1 MRALEELRLLAAQN
15 GLMNNQLNYKGDCLM
30 GELENYIYKLAKA
43 LHNKDKKQRDQILA
57 ELRQLGMDSST
68 ALTLAMDYAVD

>member
-1 MRALEELRLLAAQN
+1 
-15 GLMNNQLNYKGDCLM
+15 M

-57 ELRQLGMDSST
+57 ELRKLGMDSST
-68 ALTLAMDYAVD
+68 ALTLAMDYSVD

>member
-1 MRALEELRLLAAQN
+1 
-15 GLMNNQLNYKGDCLM
+15 MNSCVFDVDEVCRNKIHINLKGECLM

-68 ALTLAMDYAVD
+68 ALTLAMDYSVD

>member
-1 MRALEELRLLAAQN
+1 
-15 GLMNNQLNYKGDCLM
+15 M

-43 LHNKDKKQRDQILA
+43 LHNHDKKARDQILA

-68 ALTLAMDYAVD
+68 ALTLAMDYSVD